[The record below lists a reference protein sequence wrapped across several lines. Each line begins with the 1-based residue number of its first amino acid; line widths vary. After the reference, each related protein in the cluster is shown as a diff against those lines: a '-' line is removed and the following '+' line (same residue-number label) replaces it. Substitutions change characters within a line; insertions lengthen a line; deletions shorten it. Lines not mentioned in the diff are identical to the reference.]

1 MMANYVNLQAAI
13 DAGTTN
19 MTVNPN
25 CNNVKNDDSTDTIA
39 SGITW
44 FYFNS
49 VQVTNLYVSGNSWVG
64 FGASSEQLK
73 VNRRDAAVWYEYTE
87 TGTIGTYRFLKFR
100 WVGYS
105 AYSATSDANLQQY
118 DVFLLDNGQIYL
130 NWFDVPTS
138 SFDGTNALV
147 CGSAT
152 TTFSATAGTACEY
165 TFTPADTA
173 TGTGWSLAA
182 GRPNLIV
189 NHNASGS
196 AIYTVHGIT
205 GTVASSTIKWTEDKP
220 TGTIVAVSVSTDG
233 SNYSPVTNGGQFLS
247 PGSYDNTTA
256 YIKVELTTT
265 DATLTPTVSSLHLAL
280 QTAEDTYSIILEM
293 EPLQRFESA
302 AGDITVAYDGLGTL
316 SGNSGAVEAFSA
328 TFTPTELAPKP
339 DQNDEEHIEIS
350 SITATGTLTEIQYE
364 DAQAGGEHL
373 EIVGITATGVLTH
386 INDI

>member
-1 MMANYVNLQAAI
+1 MANYANLQAAI

-25 CNNVKNDDSTDTIA
+25 RNNVKNDDGTDTIA
-39 SGITW
+39 TGITW

-49 VQVTNLYVSGNSWVG
+49 VQVTNLYVSGNSWIG

-87 TGTIGTYRFLKFR
+87 TGTIGTYRFLKLR

-105 AYSATSDANLQQY
+105 VYSATSDANLQQY

-147 CGSAT
+147 CGSVT

-165 TFTPADTA
+165 TFTPTDTA
-173 TGTGWSLAA
+173 TGTGWSVAS

-189 NHNASGS
+189 NHKTSGNAIFT
-196 AIYTVHGIT
+196 ATGIT
-205 GTVASSTIKWTEDKP
+205 GTVAASSINWTESKP
-220 TGTIVAVSVSTDG
+220 NGTTLTVSVSTDG
-233 SNYSPVTNGGQFLS
+233 TNYSAVTNGNALLAAGTML
-247 PGSYDNTTA
+247 NNATI
-256 YIKVELTTT
+256 YIKAEMATT
-265 DATLTPTVSSLHLAL
+265 DATVTPTLSNLSISL
-280 QTAEDTYSIILEM
+280 QSAEDRYSIVLEM

-302 AGDITVAYDGLGTL
+302 AGDITVAYAGGSLMGE
-316 SGNSGAVEAFSA
+316 GGAVAAFTQ
-328 TFTPTELAPKP
+328 TFTPSELVPKP
-339 DQNDEEHIEIS
+339 DQNDQEHINIASIS
-350 SITATGTLTEIQYE
+350 AASNLVRIYYTNAYGNEHINIASITAVGTLTN
-364 DAQAGGEHL
+364 
-373 EIVGITATGVLTH
+373 